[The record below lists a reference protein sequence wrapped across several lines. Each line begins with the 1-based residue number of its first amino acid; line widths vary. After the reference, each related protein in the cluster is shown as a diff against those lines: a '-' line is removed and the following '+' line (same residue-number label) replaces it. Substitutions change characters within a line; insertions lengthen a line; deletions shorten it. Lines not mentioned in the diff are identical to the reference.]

1 VVSTRSRTAR
11 LRLHGPRFRGR
22 DQTAIRRCCGGA
34 RVPTGAPA
42 AISTP
47 SVAAELRC
55 GARRPLGVLADRLR
69 VLRAILEG
77 EPEQKRT
84 DQAFALANE
93 VYELEAKG
101 EFEVESGVRR
111 ESRSRA
117 THEPRPCVELLVRAD
132 FDETFA
138 HGPQRCLRARGE
150 AKLAQDVRDVG
161 ARGWLAVCSWAAI
174 ALLLS
179 PAPSRRRI
187 SSSRVVR
194 AASDQSPDPAR
205 RDDVRLGARVWRV
218 LWEK

>member
-22 DQTAIRRCCGGA
+22 DQTAIRRAVGA
-34 RVPTGAPA
+34 RECLLVPPQRSLPPPWQQSFAVARGALWGCLPTSCA
-42 AISTP
+42 YCGRSSKESP
-47 SVAAELRC
+47 SRN
-55 GARRPLGVLADRLR
+55 GPIRRSRLPTR
-69 VLRAILEG
+69 YMSWR
-77 EPEQKRT
+77 R
-84 DQAFALANE
+84 
-93 VYELEAKG
+93 KG

-117 THEPRPCVELLVRAD
+117 THEPRPYVELLVRAD

-150 AKLAQDVRDVG
+150 AKLAQDVETWVRAVG
-161 ARGWLAVCSWAAI
+161 SLICSPA